1 MVLLIYIINKIVD
14 FHVYASGS
22 WCNASHRLKNQ
33 KKERCLGYALL
44 RTPVT
49 SESDSSV
56 NVVGGGRVTGRQEYG
71 RNTPGTQDTYNPE
84 EGRRES
90 SRGGAL
96 VYIRTDTLWKQK

>member
-1 MVLLIYIINKIVD
+1 MKTDQSILMVLLIYIINKIMD

-22 WCNASHRLKNQ
+22 WCNAPHRLKNQ

-71 RNTPGTQDTYNPE
+71 RNTPGTQDHLQPR
-84 EGRRES
+84 GREKGKQQR
-90 SRGGAL
+90 RGISL
-96 VYIRTDTLWKQK
+96 H